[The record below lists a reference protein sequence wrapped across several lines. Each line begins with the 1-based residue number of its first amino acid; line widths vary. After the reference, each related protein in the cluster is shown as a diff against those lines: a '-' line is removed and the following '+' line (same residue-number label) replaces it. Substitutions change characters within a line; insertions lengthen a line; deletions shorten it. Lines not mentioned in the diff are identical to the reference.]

1 MLTEDRITAVG
12 EWLHDN
18 VFWAVFVG
26 SLTPFSDKLLVFA
39 SAFFGVPIWTFVFAY
54 TLGRAVRTYPAALL
68 FYIYGAWIQRRI
80 EKYIE
85 IVSIVFVVVIVL
97 ALVRLFFLPGLK

>member
-1 MLTEDRITAVG
+1 MLAEDRITAVG
-12 EWLHDN
+12 KWLHDN

-39 SAFFGVPIWTFVFAY
+39 SGFFGVPIWTFVFAY

-68 FYIYGAWIQRRI
+68 FYIYGPWIQRRL
-80 EKYIE
+80 ERYLE
-85 IVSIVFVVVIVL
+85 IVSMAFLVVIL
-97 ALVRLFFLPGLK
+97 IALVGLFFLSGLR